1 MWAWRLHSKSLHR
14 IEPASIRD
22 EVEATGFVLD
32 AESTMLAND
41 NDPHSAMV
49 FDRSIK
55 GNTDRFVSRFV
66 SPDRFQ
72 GRRPL
77 GNRMTSAFSFR

>member
-22 EVEATGFVLD
+22 EVGATGFVLD

-55 GNTDRFVSRFV
+55 GNTNRFVYRFV
-66 SPDRFQ
+66 KP
-72 GRRPL
+72 
-77 GNRMTSAFSFR
+77 

>member
-55 GNTDRFVSRFV
+55 GNTNRFVYRFV
-66 SPDRFQ
+66 KP
-72 GRRPL
+72 
-77 GNRMTSAFSFR
+77 